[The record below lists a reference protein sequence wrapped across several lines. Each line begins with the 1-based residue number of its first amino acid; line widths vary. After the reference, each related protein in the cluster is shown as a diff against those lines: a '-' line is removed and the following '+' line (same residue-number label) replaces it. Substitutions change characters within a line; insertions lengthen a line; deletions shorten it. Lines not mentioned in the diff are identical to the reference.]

1 MNLET
6 RVRSTVMRTLASAGF
21 QRFGQRRARLV
32 RRLRRQPPAV
42 HYFHQVDDP
51 YSHLAVQK
59 LDELRRAYAIPFV
72 PHLVS
77 KPDAPFL
84 GNAEHFDQWSLRDA
98 VSIADA
104 YGTRFAASNTPDPAA
119 MAATN
124 ALLARHLDQP
134 DFASVAYAAGE
145 ALWGCQP
152 VGPAVDETAGRRVVE
167 AGNALRRVLGH
178 YQGGMFHFDGEWYWG
193 VDRLRHL
200 EQRLIDEGYAQGAG
214 SICVPE
220 PAPVDTTGL
229 NARHVM
235 LEYFPSLRSPYT
247 AIGHQR
253 VLDLISR
260 SGVTV
265 KLRPVMPMLMRGVP
279 APRAKQRS
287 IITDAGREGRAHGS
301 PLGRIVDPFGEP
313 VRRAFALF
321 PGALALDR
329 GMEFVTAYLRA
340 AWVNGTDITTEAG
353 LRDVVANAGM
363 DWNELEDACSGTDW
377 EAELDANLQQMLG
390 SGLWG
395 VPSFRVSSGNRN
407 DDAAFACWGQD
418 RIWRVENEIASRA

>member
-1 MNLET
+1 
-6 RVRSTVMRTLASAGF
+6 
-21 QRFGQRRARLV
+21 
-32 RRLRRQPPAV
+32 
-42 HYFHQVDDP
+42 
-51 YSHLAVQK
+51 
-59 LDELRRAYAIPFV
+59 
-72 PHLVS
+72 
-77 KPDAPFL
+77 
-84 GNAEHFDQWSLRDA
+84 
-98 VSIADA
+98 
-104 YGTRFAASNTPDPAA
+104 
-119 MAATN
+119 
-124 ALLARHLDQP
+124 
-134 DFASVAYAAGE
+134 
-145 ALWGCQP
+145 
-152 VGPAVDETAGRRVVE
+152 
-167 AGNALRRVLGH
+167 
-178 YQGGMFHFDGEWYWG
+178 
-193 VDRLRHL
+193 
-200 EQRLIDEGYAQGAG
+200 
-214 SICVPE
+214 
-220 PAPVDTTGL
+220 
-229 NARHVM
+229 
-235 LEYFPSLRSPYT
+235 
-247 AIGHQR
+247 